1 MPQPLTRLLS
11 NVPLKRWHL
20 VVPVVVIVLGAVVV
34 EARGGLSR
42 GPVLSELAAARPA
55 RTGSP
60 LFSIPVE
67 YRSCSVLRPGA
78 GETVPRESCG
88 ADAGRLGGFEAV
100 AVAGESSDPDSL
112 QASALL
118 ALIGD
123 DETEKAADAAITRL
137 TRALRLT
144 SRRVSVL
151 VDLSGAHLVRAQRTQ
166 NARDLVEGLNY
177 ALEAVEGEPR
187 NRAARFNAALALQT
201 LGLDEQAGIAWTE
214 YLRIDG
220 KSRWADEARERRR
233 SLEHRPIPEPPRPGA
248 PEAEVR
254 AFAAAHPQEARLYGW
269 DSVLGDWGLAYESGE
284 AARAAQLLDLAE
296 RLGKALEARR
306 GDASLGDAVRSIRA
320 AGADPAATRALA
332 RAHRAYAAGQRLYQS
347 ADHAAARDSFA
358 SIVNARP
365 PSPVLAISAEVFR
378 GAGEVYARRY
388 GRAESVFTEILPRI
402 DPVRYPALAA
412 RALWMRATGL
422 LRGGHP
428 ARARAPFQASA
439 RLFESAG
446 EREFMG
452 AMWAMGGEAAY
463 RNRDTLA
470 AYGSMHRGLRALR
483 GYRSSVWLHNALFTL
498 ANCAAT
504 DQLHRAASVIQD
516 EDFAVAMR
524 DRRPAVVVEAL
535 LGRAR
540 IRSVQRR
547 SPEAARDLELA
558 ASSVAELPAGAAR
571 VWLAG
576 TVHFSR
582 PLVTP
587 GTASMAEMDSAVA
600 FFSQGRN
607 TAWFLPALFQRADA
621 RLARGEL
628 AGATDDLRAAAAHI
642 RGLSQSLDAP
652 LRAAAMEQAR
662 SRFDQLAMLQL
673 RAGDTIAALQAVERG
688 RVSFAP
694 GYAASAVGDG
704 PPAAAQGHVAV
715 EYALIGDTLLTWTV
729 RGSHVRLL
737 RQTVRRSH
745 VLATIERS
753 VGALES
759 PARAALARPD
769 LARLYQLLVR
779 PVEDRLQP
787 AGTPLVI
794 VVDGEI
800 AGVPFSALVD
810 QRRNRYLVQD
820 HPTRFAGT
828 LAEAARPAPPT
839 NRSAPALLVADPAF
853 DPAQYPA
860 LDRLHGA
867 RAEADSL
874 RALYRA
880 NVVLQGPAATRDALR
895 GRAPGASV
903 IHYAGHA
910 VFDDARP
917 ERSALVLAGA
927 DTTGRLTAEAVNAL
941 QLRGVRLVVL
951 AACRTV
957 RAREG
962 RSGGLAGFSGALMA
976 AGAGGVVG
984 SLWDVN
990 DRLTQPLML
999 AFHRAYRR
1007 SGDPA
1012 AALREAQLEMLR
1024 SRDPDRR
1031 SPAAWAGF
1039 RYIGG

>member
-1 MPQPLTRLLS
+1 
-11 NVPLKRWHL
+11 LKRWHL

-34 EARGGLSR
+34 EARSGLSR

-60 LFSIPVE
+60 LFSIPVQ
-67 YRSCSVLRPGA
+67 YRPCSVLRAGA

-88 ADAGRLGGFEAV
+88 ADAGRLGGFEAL

-284 AARAAQLLDLAE
+284 AARAAQLLELAE
-296 RLGKALEARR
+296 RLGNALEARR
-306 GDASLGDAVRSIRA
+306 GDATLADAVRSIRA
-320 AGADPAATRALA
+320 AAGDPVAMQALA
-332 RAHRAYAAGQRLYQS
+332 RAHRTYAAGQRLYELTQPL
-347 ADHAAARDSFA
+347 AAGDSFA

-365 PSPVLAISAEVFR
+365 PSPALVLSAEVFR
-378 GAGEVYARRY
+378 GAAVVYAREY
-388 GRAESVFTEILPRI
+388 ARADSVFGELLPRI
-402 DPVRYPALAA
+402 DPVRYPALNA
-412 RALWMRATGL
+412 RALWMRGVGL
-422 LRGGHP
+422 LRSGPPAG
-428 ARARAPFQASA
+428 ARAALQGSA

-452 AMWAMGGEAAY
+452 AMWVIDGETAY
-463 RNRDTLA
+463 VQRDTLA
-470 AYGSMHRGLRALR
+470 AYASLHRGLTILR
-483 GYRSSVWLHNALFTL
+483 HYRSSAWLHNAVFTL
-498 ANCAAT
+498 ADCAASDRLSRT
-504 DQLHRAASVIQD
+504 AAVAHD
-516 EDFAVAMR
+516 EDVALTMR
-524 DRRPAVVVEAL
+524 DRHLSRRVEAL

-540 IRSVQRR
+540 IRSVHGR
-547 SPEAARDLELA
+547 SPAAARDLELA
-558 ASSVAELPAGAAR
+558 EAFLARIPAKETR
-571 VWLAG
+571 KWLVEV
-576 TVHFSR
+576 VHFSR
-582 PLVTP
+582 ALVAP
-587 GTASMAEMDSAVA
+587 ATASTTELDSAVA
-600 FFSQGRN
+600 FFGEAENRSNLG
-607 TAWFLPALFQRADA
+607 WLLPALLQRADV
-621 RLARGEL
+621 RLARGDL
-628 AGATDDLRAAAAHI
+628 AGATADLGAATAHVRDISLSHPEAAIRAA
-642 RGLSQSLDAP
+642 G
-652 LRAAAMEQAR
+652 MEQAR
-662 SRFDQLAMLQL
+662 SRFDQLAMLHL

-694 GYAASAVGDG
+694 GYAASALSDAR
-704 PPAAAQGHVAV
+704 PAAPRGQVAL
-715 EYALIGDTLLTWTV
+715 EYALIGDTLLTWTL
-729 RGSHVRLL
+729 RGGEVRLL
-737 RQTVRRSH
+737 RQIVPRGQ
-745 VLATIERS
+745 VLAMIERS
-753 VGALES
+753 GAALES
-759 PARAALARPD
+759 PARAALARPH
-769 LARLYQLLVR
+769 LAQLYDLLVR
-779 PVEDRLQP
+779 PVEERLGP
-787 AGTPLVI
+787 ADTPLVI
-794 VVDGEI
+794 LVDGEI
-800 AGVPFSALVD
+800 AGVPFGALLD
-810 QRRNRYLVQD
+810 APRDRYLVQD
-820 HPTRFAGT
+820 HPMRFAGT
-828 LAEAARPAPPT
+828 LAEAARPTPPPD
-839 NRSAPALLVADPAF
+839 RSAPALLVADPEF
-853 DPAQYPA
+853 DAAQYPT

-874 RALYRA
+874 RAVYRSS
-880 NVVLQGPAATRDALR
+880 VVLQGAAATRDALR
-895 GRAPGASV
+895 DRAPGAGV

-927 DTTGRLTAEAVNAL
+927 DTTGLLTAEAVNAL

-984 SLWDVN
+984 SLWDAN

-1024 SRDPDRR
+1024 SRDPERR